1 MPLMASL
8 CLASSAFAQDIIT
21 NVISPVASYQYCDAF
36 GESTNTP
43 VVSPVVSYQYYDS
56 LSDLGTNSAII
67 SPIVSYQ
74 YYEWPGSG
82 ILNLL
87 SSPLVSYY
95 YQPASSSGAFVLHG
109 QVTDVHGAVLA
120 GATVW
125 AMVQLTPAAE
135 ATADGSG
142 NYQMPSVGPGVYA
155 LWAWDSTHQTS
166 IRAVTL
172 NASTARQDFQLAL
185 LPAAPGVMQVSR
197 QPTLAYTTGPMGS
210 ALLVF
215 DGSQFSPITSQ
226 NVPPSDRMTIVLT
239 HGWVQGTPDPAIMN
253 TPFTLWP
260 SNMAVQLRAEGVTS
274 GMANIVAWD
283 WRYAAMD
290 PPPAPSDAVDHTP
303 EQGVALGE
311 ALLGALGGGYSQ
323 PVHFLGHS
331 LGTIVNAAAAN
342 YLHGDRTGSASQDV
356 SPTPWSWSQ
365 THMTLFDQAQ
375 IAELGGTQVL
385 DDGLNPTA
393 LDAWNALYA
402 DYSTTLNW
410 QAPLPVHCQWADNYV
425 SVVGYSEPNAVNVW
439 LQKGV
444 GLLGPIAAHGYP
456 IAWYGMSIANP
467 TDGNNLL
474 GFQQSYEY
482 DLMAGL
488 PLSGFPPA
496 NIELGSTYHQVPT
509 SADELA
515 LEPVSSAMQPL
526 GIGPDVVVQGAV
538 GVVQVA
544 GDVTA
549 DIEATAQ
556 QAGQDVSQGF
566 NYVENVAAQG
576 GQTVLNFL
584 DSAVLR
590 LTFQTSPTASSSSQ
604 FKGVTPQPPDNGTG
618 GSNSVPMAWL
628 PLAVPSGAVA
638 MAFDFTVAGD
648 PVDDTIV
655 CGIGTNNLFSL
666 QAKFVPTNGISASRL
681 MDVSAWAGTTNELFF
696 GLLGGTSTNCT
707 VQVENI
713 RFYSLQPPSLS
724 VQVAGGSVVLTWPS
738 TAGGYALESMPTLT
752 GASWQAITNAP
763 VLSADRY
770 VMTNAVSGG
779 SMFYRLRKQ

>member
-1 MPLMASL
+1 
-8 CLASSAFAQDIIT
+8 
-21 NVISPVASYQYCDAF
+21 V
-36 GESTNTP
+36 
-43 VVSPVVSYQYYDS
+43 
-56 LSDLGTNSAII
+56 
-67 SPIVSYQ
+67 
-74 YYEWPGSG
+74 
-82 ILNLL
+82 
-87 SSPLVSYY
+87 VSYY
-95 YQPASSSGAFVLHG
+95 YQLAGGSGAFVLHG
-109 QVTDVHGAVLA
+109 LVTDVHGVALA
-120 GATVW
+120 GATVS
-125 AMVQLTPAAE
+125 AMVLLTPAAQ
-135 ATADGSG
+135 ATTDGSG
-142 NYQMPSVGPGVYA
+142 NYQMPSLGQGVYD

-172 NASTARQDFQLAL
+172 NASTAQQDFQLAL
-185 LPAAPGVMQVSR
+185 LPSAPGVIQVNR

-210 ALLVF
+210 ALMVL

-239 HGWVQGTPDPAIMN
+239 HGWVQGTPDPAITT

-260 SNMAVQLRAEGVTS
+260 ASMAAQIRAAGITP

-303 EQGVALGE
+303 EQGIALGE
-311 ALLGALGGGYSQ
+311 ALLGALGAGYAK
-323 PVHFLGHS
+323 PVHFMGHS

-342 YLHGDRTGSASQDV
+342 YLHGDRPASARQDV

-375 IAELGGTQVL
+375 IAEVGGKQVL
-385 DDGLNPTA
+385 DDGLDPTA
-393 LDAWNALYA
+393 LDAWNALYT

-410 QAPLPVHCQWADNYV
+410 QPPLPVHCQWADNYV

-444 GLLGPIAAHGYP
+444 GLVGVIDAHGYP
-456 IAWYGMSIANP
+456 MTWYGMSIANP
-467 TDGNNLL
+467 TDGNNPL

-482 DLMAGL
+482 DQMAGL
-488 PLSGFPPA
+488 PLSGFPPP
-496 NIELGSTYHQVPT
+496 NVELGSTYHQVPT
-509 SADELA
+509 SADQLA
-515 LEPVSSAMQPL
+515 LEPVASVMQPF
-526 GIGPDVVVQGAV
+526 GIGPDVVVQGAL

-544 GDVTA
+544 GNVTA
-549 DIEATAQ
+549 EIEATAQ
-556 QAGQDVSQGF
+556 QAGQQVSQGF

-576 GQTVLNFL
+576 GQTVVNFL

-590 LTFQTSPTASSSSQ
+590 LTFESSPTASPGPQ
-604 FKGVTPQPPDNGTG
+604 FG
-618 GSNSVPMAWL
+618 GPSPRPLDDGSGSAPMAWL
-628 PLAVPSGAVA
+628 PLAVASGAVA

-648 PVDDTIV
+648 PVDDMIV

-666 QAKFVPTNGISASRL
+666 QAKFAPTNGVSASRL
-681 MDVSAWAGTTNELFF
+681 MDVSAWAGTTNEVFF

-713 RFYSLQPPSLS
+713 RLYSLQPPSLS
-724 VQVAGGSVVLTWPS
+724 VQVAGGSVVLTWSS
-738 TAGGYALESMPTLT
+738 TTGGYALECTPTLIT
-752 GASWQAITNAP
+752 GSWQSITNAP
-763 VLSADRY
+763 VVSGNFYA
-770 VMTNAVSGG
+770 MTNAVSGG